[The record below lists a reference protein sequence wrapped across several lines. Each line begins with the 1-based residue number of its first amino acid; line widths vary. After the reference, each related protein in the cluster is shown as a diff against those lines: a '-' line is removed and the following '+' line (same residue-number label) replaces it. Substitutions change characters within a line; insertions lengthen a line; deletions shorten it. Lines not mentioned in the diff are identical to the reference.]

1 MHEIGVLF
9 EVVKSVERFAR
20 ENEVKKIQSL
30 VLQIGELS
38 SMIPK
43 YMRSLYPAATEGSI
57 LEGSTLEIELL
68 PANAMCHDCKKV
80 FRLLEHQGECPS
92 CNTKNFEVISGKEFY
107 IKEIVAC

>member
-20 ENEVKKIQSL
+20 ENEVEKIQTL

-43 YMRSLYPAATEGSI
+43 YMHSLYPAAIEGTI
-57 LEGSTLEIELL
+57 LEGSNLEIEVL
-68 PANAMCHDCKKV
+68 PANALCHNCKKV
-80 FRLLEHQGECPS
+80 FRFLEHPRCPS
-92 CNTKNFEVISGKEFY
+92 CSTKDYEILSGKEFF